1 MTDRRE
7 SDASSRRALVRALLD
22 SEAYR
27 PATDDPAFLNLD
39 DLRSARLQLEFL
51 KPDLV
56 MKKEGINSTV
66 VVFGSARIASTGS
79 CKKSR
84 YYEQAREF
92 AAIVSRRFQQEERSD
107 FLVVT
112 GGGPGIMEAANRGA
126 NDVGARSI
134 GLNINLPREQN
145 PNPYIT
151 PELCFQFRY
160 FGIRKMHFLMR
171 AKALVAFPGGFGTL
185 DEVVEVLTL
194 VQTRKIPPIPILL
207 LGREYWTQV
216 INFEFLVNEG
226 YIDREDLNLFQIVD
240 SAREAVHLMCEFY
253 NEIPPK

>member
-1 MTDRRE
+1 MTAKRE
-7 SDASSRRALVRALLD
+7 NHASSTRAMVQALLE

-51 KPDLV
+51 KSDLI
-56 MKKEGINSTV
+56 MKKEGVNSTV
-66 VVFGSARIASTGS
+66 VVFGSARVASTDS

-84 YYEQAREF
+84 YYEEAREF
-92 AAIVSRRFQQEERSD
+92 AAIVSRRFQQEGRSD

-126 NDVGARSI
+126 DDVGARSI
-134 GLNINLPREQN
+134 GLNINLPKEQN

-151 PELCFQFRY
+151 PALCFQFRY

-185 DEVVEVLTL
+185 DEVLEVLTL
-194 VQTRKIPPIPILL
+194 VQTRKILPIPIIL
-207 LGREYWTQV
+207 LGSEYWTQA
-216 INFEFLVNEG
+216 INFEFLVDEG

-240 SAREAVHLMCEFY
+240 NAREAVHLICEFY
-253 NEIPPK
+253 DEIPPK

>member
-1 MTDRRE
+1 MTDKLE
-7 SDASSRRALVRALLD
+7 NDFSSRRARVQALVK

-56 MKKEGINSTV
+56 MKKEGVNSTV

-79 CKKSR
+79 RETSR
-84 YYEQAREF
+84 YYEDAREF
-92 AAIVSRRFQQEERSD
+92 AAIVSRRFQQEGRSD

-126 NDVGARSI
+126 DDVGARSI
-134 GLNINLPREQN
+134 GLNINLPKEQK

-160 FGIRKMHFLMR
+160 FGLRKMHFLMR
-171 AKALVAFPGGFGTL
+171 AKVLVAFPGGFGTL
-185 DEVVEVLTL
+185 DEVLEVLTL
-194 VQTRKIPPIPILL
+194 VQTRKIPPIPIILF
-207 LGREYWTQV
+207 GREYWTQA
-216 INFEFLVNEG
+216 INFEFLVDEG
-226 YIDREDLNLFQIVD
+226 YIDRDDLGLFQIVD
-240 SAREAVHLMCEFY
+240 SAREAVHLICEFY
-253 NEIPPK
+253 NEIPPE